1 MSQDMLG
8 VVVDIVTKLHNG
20 SLTEEEAKRFA
31 RRENPFSPKSV
42 GLFDPVTFIGKGWEI
57 IGERKV
63 LAEGFNPSLLKVVA
77 TPLKKGESY
86 ITGEETKKRLAAEP
100 LAGVEAFWRCWNSL
114 DNLSTELRGKIILF
128 DGDELRN
135 PRGGRYSLD
144 LFWGGGGWYWNCHW
158 QGNRRSAYY
167 VSALAS

>member
-8 VVVDIVTKLHNG
+8 VVADILTKLRNG

-42 GLFDPVTFIGKGWEI
+42 GLFDPVAFIGKGWEI
-57 IGERKV
+57 IGERKA

-86 ITGEETKKRLAAEP
+86 ITGDETKKRLAAEP

-128 DGDELRN
+128 DGDELRD
-135 PRGGRYSLD
+135 PDGSRYSLD
-144 LFWGGGGWYWNCHW
+144 LSWGSGRWGWSRGW
-158 QGNRRSAYY
+158 QGDDRSADY